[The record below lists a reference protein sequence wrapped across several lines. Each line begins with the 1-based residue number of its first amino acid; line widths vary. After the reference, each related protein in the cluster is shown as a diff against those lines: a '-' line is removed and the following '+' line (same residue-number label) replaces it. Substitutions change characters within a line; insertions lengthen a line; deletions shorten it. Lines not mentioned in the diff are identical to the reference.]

1 MKLSLNWLKDFLL
14 TSHSVDAIIEALTFA
29 GVEVEG
35 VEKRGANFG
44 NVVVAQI
51 DAFGPHPN
59 ADRLS
64 VCRVNDGTNPARQ
77 IVCGA
82 RNFQVGD
89 KVPLALPGTIL
100 PNGAKISAAKLRG
113 VESEGMLCSA
123 KELNIAEDSAGLL
136 ILPEDAPI
144 GAPLSQIFPPDTIL
158 ELETTPNRGD
168 LLSHFG
174 IARELAALLGL
185 PAPVL
190 PKIRTRVDQMREDAN
205 LVRLEAQ
212 DGCPFYTA
220 RLVRGVR
227 VGPSPGWLAQRL
239 ESVGIRSINNV
250 VDVTNYVLMEIGQPL
265 HAFDRSKIETGIV
278 VRRAR
283 PQEKLTALDGR
294 EYALE
299 PGDVVIADEKN
310 ALAIAGVMGGEG
322 SGVSTTTQDLLLES
336 AYFNPLSIRLTSRR
350 LGLISDSSF
359 RFERGVDPQMVLFAS
374 ARATDL
380 LLETCG
386 GTADEQVLVAG
397 SAPDLS
403 HVAEMRPERCTAL
416 LGMEVPNAREL
427 LSRLGLSP
435 SDENRWLIPSF
446 RQDLYKEADLIEEVC
461 RLVDVQKIPSR
472 VIAAA
477 TKSSGADRVH
487 DDLMRLRQRL
497 VGLGLFEAR
506 TLTLVDNRALDFL
519 LEPKPLPLE
528 LRNPLAEDQA
538 MLRPTLLSGLV
549 RAAERNFNRGAT
561 RVALFEIGRVFR
573 AGEKEE
579 FLKLGLVVSGERQPK
594 SWNQS
599 TATFDLFDLKGI
611 LQASLQVEFALAR
624 AEPTRFTPLVCNVID
639 GWGRVLGKIGQIRPG
654 LGKELGA
661 RNPVFLGEIG
671 LPINESEQRF
681 QYKPLDRYPAVSRDI
696 AFVAERELKYQRVIE
711 TLRAAN
717 EPLLQEISLFDLFID
732 PSGEKVPLNKKSMA
746 LSLTYRAS
754 DRTLTQE
761 EVNEAHGRLKLQLVQ
776 RLGVVLRE

>member
-1 MKLSLNWLKDFLL
+1 MKLSLNWLKDFLP
-14 TSHSVDAIIEALTFA
+14 TIRSVDAIIEALTFA

-35 VEKRGANFG
+35 IEERGANFG

-64 VCRVNDGTNPARQ
+64 VCRVNDGTNVVRQ

-89 KVPLALPGTIL
+89 KVPLALPGTVL
-100 PNGAKISAAKLRG
+100 PNGLKISAAKLRG

-123 KELNIAEDSAGLL
+123 KELNIAEDSTGLL
-136 ILPEDAPI
+136 ILPRDSSI

-158 ELETTPNRGD
+158 EVETTPNRGD

-185 PAPVL
+185 PAPEL
-190 PKIRTRVDQMREDAN
+190 PQTKTKIGKLREDSSGVRVDER
-205 LVRLEAQ
+205 

-220 RLVRGVR
+220 RRIRDVQ
-227 VGPSPGWLAQRL
+227 VGPSPAWLRQRL

-265 HAFDRSKIETGIV
+265 HAFDSAKIEMGII
-278 VRRAR
+278 VRHAR
-283 PQEKLTALDGR
+283 PQEKLSALDGR

-299 PGDVVIADEKN
+299 TDDLVIADEKK

-322 SGVSTTTQDLLLES
+322 SGVAATTRDLLLEA
-336 AYFNPLSIRLTSRR
+336 AYFDPLSIRLTSRR

-374 ARATDL
+374 ARAIDL
-380 LLETCG
+380 LLEVCG
-386 GTADEQVLVAG
+386 GTADDQVLVAG

-403 HVAEMRPERCTAL
+403 HTAEMRPQRCTAL
-416 LGMEVPNAREL
+416 LGMEIPNASEL
-427 LSRLGLSP
+427 LSRLGLRSIG
-435 SDENRWLIPSF
+435 ENRWHVPSF
-446 RQDLYKEADLIEEVC
+446 REDLSREVDLIEEVC
-461 RLVDVQKIPSR
+461 RLAGVQKIPSH
-472 VIAAA
+472 VIGAA
-477 TKSSGADRVH
+477 TKSSEADRAH
-487 DDLMRLRQRL
+487 DELMQLRQRL

-506 TLTLVDNRALDFL
+506 TLTLVDSRALDFL
-519 LEPKPLPLE
+519 LEPKPGALA

-538 MLRPTLLSGLV
+538 ILRPTLLSGLV

-579 FLKLGLVVSGERQPK
+579 SLKLGLVVSGERQSK
-594 SWNQS
+594 GWNQGS
-599 TATFDLFDLKGI
+599 VTFDLFDLKGI
-611 LQASLQVEFALAR
+611 LQASIDAELVLKR
-624 AEPTRFTPLVCNVID
+624 DEPTRFAPLVCNVID
-639 GWGRVLGKIGQIRPG
+639 GQGRLLGKIGQIRPS

-661 RNPVFLGEIG
+661 RHPVLLGEIG
-671 LPINESEQRF
+671 LPIYKSGQRF
-681 QYKPLDRYPAVSRDI
+681 SYKALDRYPAVSRDI

-711 TLRAAN
+711 TLRAAS
-717 EPLLQEISLFDLFID
+717 EPLLQEVSLFDLFID
-732 PSGEKVPLNKKSMA
+732 PTGEKVPLSKKSMA

-761 EVNEAHGRLKLQLVQ
+761 EVNEAHGRLKFQLVKQ
-776 RLGVVLRE
+776 LDVVLRE